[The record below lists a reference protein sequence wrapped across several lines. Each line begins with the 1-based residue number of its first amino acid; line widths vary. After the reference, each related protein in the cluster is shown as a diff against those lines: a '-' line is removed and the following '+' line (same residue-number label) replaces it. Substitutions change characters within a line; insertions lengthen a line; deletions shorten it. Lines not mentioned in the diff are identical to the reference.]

1 LVEKFMS
8 ELEGGLAEEKE
19 YPYKGAVGECK

>member
-1 LVEKFMS
+1 MS